1 MKTSELTAILK
12 EQLEQ
17 SNLTVQALSIRIGEL
32 TTTIEEMRLQ
42 IKAKDASIDELV
54 ATVNSLQEL
63 LTQKG
68 IELDKE
74 KRAKKALVSLMEK
87 KSEKRLPQKAIPTT
101 PDNKELVAPIKSKYD
116 PKIRGNNGAKRKE
129 HIECEEEVRDI
140 YPSEESGFDR
150 GIAREFATRNVI
162 RYKLIPMKFRKIIYR
177 IHRFTQ
183 NGTVFE
189 GKAPK
194 APLNNS
200 QFSGSFIAGIAQLRY
215 MYGMPVYR
223 IVKFFNDNGFEIERS
238 TANGLLAKVSGL
250 FDGLYKALKEAV
262 KSDPYL
268 GGDETYQKV
277 LVKDQPNGKNCKKA
291 YLWDVIAH
299 SLGLIYFFYDEGSRS
314 KKVFQN
320 FIKGY
325 SGTFQS
331 DALAAYRELGTETYP
346 DVQRLPCLQ
355 HIKRMF
361 LALEGVPDA
370 DKIYNLF
377 NELYH
382 QEHKHKIGEKGWTI
396 EDNRK
401 WRQKYAPP
409 ILKKIKAALDR
420 VAARKDLP
428 PDNELRKAVNYTL
441 AEWRDV
447 PNIFTGGNFHLD
459 NNEIERFNRYISMS
473 RRSSL
478 FFGSHKGAENA
489 AIYYSLAC
497 SCRMHNINFFDYISD
512 LLERAASWS
521 PNTPT
526 AEYRQ
531 LLPDKWKPSQIA
543 D

>member
-17 SNLTVQALSIRIGEL
+17 SNRTVQALSVRIGEL
-32 TTTIEEMRLQ
+32 SATIEEMRLQ
-42 IKAKDASIDELV
+42 LKAKDASIDELV
-54 ATVNSLQEL
+54 ATINNLQEL
-63 LTQKG
+63 LTKKG
-68 IELDKE
+68 VELDKE
-74 KRAKKALVSLMEK
+74 KRAKKALASMMEK
-87 KSEKRLPQKAIPTT
+87 KSEKRQPQGAQSAAPDDKET
-101 PDNKELVAPIKSKYD
+101 PAPAKPKYD
-116 PKIRGNNGAKRKE
+116 PKARGNNGAKRKD

-140 YPSEESGFDR
+140 YPSAETGFDEAL
-150 GIAREFATRNVI
+150 AREFAIHSVI
-162 RYKLIPMKFRKIIYR
+162 RYELIPMKFRKIIYR

-183 NGTVFE
+183 NGTVLE

-200 QFSGSFIAGIAQLRY
+200 QFAGSFIAGLAQLRY
-215 MYGMPVYR
+215 MYAMPVTR
-223 IVKFFNDNGFEIERS
+223 IVKFFNDNGFDIDRS
-238 TANGLLAKVSGL
+238 TANGLLGKVSGL

-277 LVKDQPNGKNCKKA
+277 LVKDQPNGKNSKKA

-314 KKVFQN
+314 KKVFKN
-320 FIKGY
+320 FIEGY

-361 LALEGVPDA
+361 LALEGVPEA
-370 DKIYNLF
+370 DKIYYLF
-377 NELYH
+377 NQLYH

-409 ILKKIKAALDR
+409 ILKKIKAELDR
-420 VAARKDLP
+420 VGVRKDLP
-428 PDNELRKAVNYTL
+428 PDSELRKAVNYTL

-478 FFGSHKGAENA
+478 FFGSHKGAEQA

-497 SCRMHNINFFDYISD
+497 SCRMHNINFFEYISD
-512 LLERAASWS
+512 LLDRAASWS

-526 AEYRQ
+526 TEYRQ
-531 LLPDKWKPSQIA
+531 LLPDKWQPA
-543 D
+543 ETD